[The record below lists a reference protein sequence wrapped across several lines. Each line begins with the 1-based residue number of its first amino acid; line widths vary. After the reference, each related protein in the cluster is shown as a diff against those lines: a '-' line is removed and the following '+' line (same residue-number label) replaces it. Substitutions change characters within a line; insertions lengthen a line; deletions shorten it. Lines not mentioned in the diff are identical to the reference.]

1 MCSFSDQKPKFFNS
15 LVLAASLD
23 KWLAEGRRDNIDFE
37 RQYIHFRP
45 DITKTGEGRISPL
58 IEPAR
63 SELLALKEGACGI
76 QVYSASAF
84 TTSGAKMLRI

>member
-1 MCSFSDQKPKFFNS
+1 MPKFFNS

-23 KWLAEGRRDNIDFE
+23 KWLAEGRRENINFE

-45 DITKTGEGRISPL
+45 DITKTGEGRISSL

-63 SELLALKEGACGI
+63 SELLALKERGVRDPSIFGI
-76 QVYSASAF
+76 SVHKDRGEAASDL
-84 TTSGAKMLRI
+84 MNC

>member
-1 MCSFSDQKPKFFNS
+1 MPKFFNS

-23 KWLAEGRRDNIDFE
+23 KWFAEGRRDNIDFE

-45 DITKTGEGRISPL
+45 EITKTGEGRISPL

-63 SELLALKEGACGI
+63 S
-76 QVYSASAF
+76 
-84 TTSGAKMLRI
+84 